1 MRLPVHL
8 QRDIARQHFYDPT
21 LAHRAIS
28 RTTGTH
34 HDTIRK
40 FRQQVDASG
49 LSWQELSPLD
59 DDAWRAALGTQ
70 DRSVAQLKTHPDCEW
85 IHNEMRRP
93 DATLE
98 RLWREWR
105 ETTPEG
111 VGYSQFAMLY
121 RVWTKNQHVV
131 MRRTHRPG
139 EKLFVDFAGR
149 TVEIRDQNGGP
160 STFAQI
166 FVAVLGY
173 SNYTYIEATASQTT
187 KDWLK
192 CHANCFEALGG
203 VPEWVVSDNLKAA
216 VWRRERDRTVINPAY
231 RDCLSHYD
239 TAPLPTGARKPKHKA
254 KAEVGVQI
262 AQRWALFSLRDRI
275 FFSLAELNA
284 ELRIKAEEMNRH
296 PFKRLP
302 GCRLDRF
309 LETEKASLK
318 PLPGTAFE
326 LSDWRYSVRVQDDYH
341 VEHQRRFYS
350 VPHTLARESVDLRFT
365 ATVIE
370 IFHRGR
376 RVALHPLIEIQGN
389 ARTIPE
395 HRPVIHSRVLDAE
408 PRALLAWAMNVGG
421 NVELMIRHQL
431 ENRSDITNVVKAAR
445 RMRDLARDYGEVR
458 FEEVC
463 AYAMP
468 LNITSLRSITSI
480 LKEDADKRFSITQ
493 APKVKIIGELRGP
506 SYFGE
511 SA

>member
-1 MRLPVHL
+1 
-8 QRDIARQHFYDPT
+8 
-21 LAHRAIS
+21 
-28 RTTGTH
+28 
-34 HDTIRK
+34 
-40 FRQQVDASG
+40 
-49 LSWQELSPLD
+49 
-59 DDAWRAALGTQ
+59 
-70 DRSVAQLKTHPDCEW
+70 
-85 IHNEMRRP
+85 
-93 DATLE
+93 
-98 RLWREWR
+98 
-105 ETTPEG
+105 
-111 VGYSQFAMLY
+111 
-121 RVWTKNQHVV
+121 
-131 MRRTHRPG
+131 
-139 EKLFVDFAGR
+139 
-149 TVEIRDQNGGP
+149 
-160 STFAQI
+160 
-166 FVAVLGY
+166 
-173 SNYTYIEATASQTT
+173 
-187 KDWLK
+187 
-192 CHANCFEALGG
+192 
-203 VPEWVVSDNLKAA
+203 
-216 VWRRERDRTVINPAY
+216 
-231 RDCLSHYD
+231 
-239 TAPLPTGARKPKHKA
+239 
-254 KAEVGVQI
+254 
-262 AQRWALFSLRDRI
+262 LFSLRDRI

-431 ENRSDITNVVKAAR
+431 ENRSDITNGVKAAR
-445 RMRDLARDYGEVR
+445 RMRDLARDYGEAR